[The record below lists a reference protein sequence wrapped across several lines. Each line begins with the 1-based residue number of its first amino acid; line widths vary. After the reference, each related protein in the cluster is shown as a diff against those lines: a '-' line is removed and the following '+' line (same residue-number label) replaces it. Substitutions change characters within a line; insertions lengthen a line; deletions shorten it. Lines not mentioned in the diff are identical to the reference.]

1 MKIVIEFHRIR
12 DADGAHAVIGREAAV
27 AADLESA
34 IEIARQLS
42 LTLNMPQRPDAVA
55 ISDANGATLYSGA
68 LDTRTK
74 KEGYQ

>member
-12 DADGAHAVIGREAAV
+12 DADGAYAVIGREAAV

-55 ISDANGATLYSGA
+55 ISDANGATLYSSA
-68 LDTRTK
+68 LDTLAK
-74 KEGYQ
+74 KDDYQ